1 MFSLNY
7 LRLAWYSILLYNHL
21 NLQLT
26 YLFLALMSYLEQTQ
40 AVTIALN
47 QRWYCLSQVFLDH
60 SGCLGSNYL
69 LIAMTFERFYSIIRP
84 LKAAS
89 VNTVKKARIII
100 ICICLLSLSYCIPYL
115 FISGYVGKVCVP
127 NLTASYSVV
136 GVMYSWMIESV
147 TYLVPFVSLL
157 VMNSVIIHTLR
168 NRLKVIGSV
177 SQGQGQSE
185 GQSIKSKHSEK
196 QIVTML
202 LLVTFVFLIL
212 NIPAR
217 ALKFYRSFLSGHSAY
232 YHAGLHL
239 FYQIGNKSNITN
251 HGINF
256 FLYAMSGQKFRTDLK
271 NLIFCKQS
279 SRINGLVSHTVCKHI
294 YLFHFF
300 WHTTM

>member
-1 MFSLNY
+1 MTGP
-7 LRLAWYSILLYNHL
+7 NH
-21 NLQLT
+21 
-26 YLFLALMSYLEQTQ
+26 
-40 AVTIALN
+40 
-47 QRWYCLSQVFLDH
+47 RWYCLLHVFLDH

-69 LIAMTFERFYSIIRP
+69 LIAMTFERFYSIIKP

-89 VNTVKKARIII
+89 VNTVRRARIII

-115 FISGYVGKVCVP
+115 FISGYIGKVCVS

-136 GVMYSWMIESV
+136 GLMYSWMIENV

-177 SQGQGQSE
+177 GQSE
-185 GQSIKSKHSEK
+185 GQSEGQNMKSNHSEK

-202 LLVTFVFLIL
+202 LLVTCVFLIL

-217 ALKFYRSFLSGHSAY
+217 ALKFYRRFVSGHSAY

-239 FYQIGNKSNITN
+239 FYQIGNKSNVTN

-271 NLIFCKQS
+271 NMFCSKQS
-279 SRINGLVSHTVCKHI
+279 SRINGLVSNKSVNTFTSSISSGV
-294 YLFHFF
+294 
-300 WHTTM
+300 TM

>member
-1 MFSLNY
+1 
-7 LRLAWYSILLYNHL
+7 
-21 NLQLT
+21 
-26 YLFLALMSYLEQTQ
+26 MSYLEQTQ
-40 AVTIALN
+40 VVTTAPTK
-47 QRWYCLSQVFLDH
+47 RWYCLSHVFLDH

-89 VNTVKKARIII
+89 VNTIKKARIII
-100 ICICLLSLSYCIPYL
+100 ICISLFSLSSCIPYL

-127 NLTASYSVV
+127 NLMASYSVL
-136 GVMYSWMIESV
+136 GLMYSWMIESV

-168 NRLKVIGSV
+168 NRLKVIRSV
-177 SQGQGQSE
+177 GQDQSE
-185 GQSIKSKHSEK
+185 GEHIKSKHSEK

-212 NIPAR
+212 NVSAR
-217 ALKFYRSFLSGHSAY
+217 ALKFYRNFVSGYSAY
-232 YHAGLHL
+232 YLAGLHL
-239 FYQIGNKSNITN
+239 FYQIGNKANITN

-271 NLIFCKQS
+271 IMFFCKQS
-279 SRINGLVSHTVCKHI
+279 NRINGLVSNKSVNTFTSSI
-294 YLFHFF
+294 SS
-300 WHTTM
+300 TTAM